1 MSKIFNLPPKI
12 QPAADIQ
19 LPPNFELYS
28 RNAEKIEE
36 VNLNLPPRLGE
47 NNPLVFPS
55 KPSLPIKFEG
65 SEMSRLNLDNL
76 LNPHQNDIEF
86 IEKELKDYRQQVQ
99 LQNEEF
105 KNLERQRNE
114 IKAQGQ
120 PDPNMNYE
128 YIAQQQEAKQRELA
142 RIQSEKQALL
152 NALRAKQS
160 VFQESHVVNA
170 SPNLGYQNQQ
180 AIQFAQPQQAPQT
193 TQVISAP
200 YDDFFDRKE
209 IIQIEQPVA
218 SAPVVS
224 QTNSYAVPTYQPA
237 PQQYQQTSQYQQVS
251 YVQNP
256 PQPRMSNTTFVN
268 QIPPVYQQPANSQPR
283 PQYTTS
289 QYNGQPNSGYY

>member
-28 RNAEKIEE
+28 RNAEKVEE
-36 VNLNLPPRLGE
+36 VHLNLPPRLGE
-47 NNPLVFPS
+47 NNPLVFPCQ
-55 KPSLPIKFEG
+55 PSLPIKFEG

-86 IEKELKDYRQQVQ
+86 MEKELKDYRQQVQ
-99 LQNEEF
+99 MQNEEF

-120 PDPNMNYE
+120 ADPNMNYD
-128 YIAQQQEAKQRELA
+128 YLAQQQEAKQRELA

-152 NALRAKQS
+152 NALRSKQAG
-160 VFQESHVVNA
+160 FQESHVMNA
-170 SPNLGYQNQQ
+170 SPSPAYQNTHTF
-180 AIQFAQPQQAPQT
+180 QFAQPQQAPQT
-193 TQVISAP
+193 TQVVSAP

-209 IIQIEQPVA
+209 IIQVERPVA
-218 SAPVVS
+218 AAPTFSQANNFVVS
-224 QTNSYAVPTYQPA
+224 SYQQP
-237 PQQYQQTSQYQQVS
+237 PQQYQQVT

-256 PQPRMSNTTFVN
+256 SQPRMSNTTFVN
-268 QIPPVYQQPANSQPR
+268 KIPQASPAFHQPANSQPR
-283 PQYTTS
+283 PQYAS
-289 QYNGQPNSGYY
+289 PQYNGQPNSGYY